1 MRVEDA
7 SSACTL
13 TRRRFLRGVALGLP
27 AALAVAGPGR
37 ALASVLETRSIEL
50 LNTHTGEILVTDYFR
65 DGAYCPASL
74 AALDQLLRDHRSEEV
89 APIDR
94 QLFDQLHDLAAL
106 AGRDARF
113 EVISGY
119 RSPATNA
126 MLNARSSGVAPHS
139 LHMEGRA
146 IDVRL
151 HGCDSGQLRDLALSM
166 KAGGVGFY
174 RKSDFVHLDT
184 GRVRSWAG

>member
-1 MRVEDA
+1 MRVADA
-7 SSACTL
+7 SSPRL
-13 TRRRFLRGVALGLP
+13 ISRRRFLRGVTLGVP
-27 AALAVAGPGR
+27 AVLAVAGPGR
-37 ALASVLETRSIEL
+37 ALASALETRSIEL
-50 LNTHTGEILVTDYFR
+50 VNTHTGESLVADYFR
-65 DGAYCPASL
+65 DGAYCPDSL
-74 AALDQLLRDHRSEEV
+74 AALDQLLRDHRSGEV

-94 QLFDQLHDLAAL
+94 LLFDQLHQLAVM

-126 MLNARSSGVAPHS
+126 MLNARSSGVARRS
-139 LHMEGRA
+139 LHVEGRA

-151 HGCDSGQLRDLALSM
+151 AGCNCGRLRDLALSM

-174 RKSDFVHLDT
+174 GKSDFVHLDT